1 MDTAT
6 AEVFTV
12 ELTRKG
18 EIAGYRL
25 GARLGYG
32 KSAVVFCAERGGKEY
47 ALKVFHPGLIEQY
60 GKTAQ
65 LERIEREKKLIGWSH
80 PNVAQVI
87 DGGETPDG
95 AHLFVTMERVPGIPL
110 SAALTHVS
118 RSAIPQLV
126 QQLASAAKALED
138 YGLVHRDI
146 KPGNIHYIDGPN
158 PSVVL
163 LDLGVLKPIGDSA
176 ATNLQTPGVFIGT
189 HQYSPPEMIHGRHE
203 ETIDGWRAITFY
215 QLGAVMHD
223 LICQTRIFESSTT
236 RIADLVQAVDN
247 EEVLVRAD
255 DVEANLCDLANRCLL
270 KSPADRLRF
279 VEWANF
285 FPSKFEPKSV
295 EERIASF
302 KVRAERT
309 ARQGSR
315 NPVLKNEVART
326 ANLHLRQLCTNYRET
341 VDSAIGRLHGVL
353 PPRST
358 EVTPDV
364 HPKACITC
372 TFVAEPTR
380 GFATPFRTQFSIA
393 EHEGSVAIEVH
404 VRATRGL
411 DETEVGWTYLGG
423 FPKFSGLGEQLAV
436 WLMEIAEE
444 MTGN

>member
-1 MDTAT
+1 MDAAT
-6 AEVFTV
+6 AEVFTA
-12 ELTRKG
+12 ELIRKG
-18 EIAGYRL
+18 EVAGYRL
-25 GARLGYG
+25 GGRLGYG
-32 KSAVVFCAERGGKEY
+32 KSAVVFCAERDGKEY

-60 GKTAQ
+60 GKAAQ

-80 PNVAQVI
+80 PHVAQIV
-87 DGGETPDG
+87 DGGESSDG

-110 SAALTHVS
+110 SEALTQIS
-118 RSAIPQLV
+118 RAAIPRLV

-146 KPGNIHYIDGPN
+146 KPSNIHYIDGPN
-158 PSVVL
+158 PTVIL

-189 HQYSPPEMIHGRHE
+189 HQYSPPEMIHGRQE
-203 ETIDGWRAITFY
+203 ETIDGWRAITYY

-223 LICQTRIFESSTT
+223 LICQTRIFDSSTT
-236 RIADLVQAVDN
+236 RIADLVQAIDN
-247 EEVLVRAD
+247 KEVLVRAD
-255 DVEANLCDLANRCLL
+255 DVDESLCDLSNRCLL

-285 FPSKFEPKSV
+285 FPSKSAARSV

-302 KVRAERT
+302 MVRAERT
-309 ARQGSR
+309 ARQEGR
-315 NPVLKNEVART
+315 NLVLTNEVART
-326 ANLHLRQLCTNYRET
+326 ANVHLRQLCATYREM
-341 VDSAIGRLHGVL
+341 VDSAIGRLNGVL
-353 PPRST
+353 PTRST
-358 EVTPDV
+358 EVTPDF

-372 TFVAEPTR
+372 TFTAAPAR

-393 EHEGSVAIEVH
+393 ERDDSVAIEVH
-404 VRATRGL
+404 VRANRSL

-423 FPKFSGLGEQLAV
+423 FPKFSGLGERLAV

-444 MTGN
+444 MTSN